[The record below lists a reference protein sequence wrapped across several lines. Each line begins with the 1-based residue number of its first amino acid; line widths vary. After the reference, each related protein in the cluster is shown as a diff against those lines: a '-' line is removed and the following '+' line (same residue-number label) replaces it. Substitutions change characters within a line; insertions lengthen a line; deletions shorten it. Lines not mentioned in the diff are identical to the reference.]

1 MLARKTRPRTQK
13 SITSLYEAD
22 DRRQDVVTSTPSV
35 ASLKSLGIMENA
47 VVEKKMTYRL
57 GGPVLLKVDSSEIA
71 VGKEFAEKIMVRR

>member
-1 MLARKTRPRTQK
+1 
-13 SITSLYEAD
+13 
-22 DRRQDVVTSTPSV
+22 
-35 ASLKSLGIMENA
+35 MENA